1 MEIALYHYCDCL
13 NFFLNLRYF
22 NYDLFLK
29 DIFKQRW
36 QQELGRPNP
45 LADTPF
51 LGLPVRQRV
60 EILHALC
67 DFRLD
72 ADDVAE
78 MLKVVFECDVKKR

>member
-1 MEIALYHYCDCL
+1 MVVLHCCFYTH
-13 NFFLNLRYF
+13 RYY

-36 QQELGRPNP
+36 LIELGRANP
-45 LADTPF
+45 VADTAF
-51 LGLPVRQRV
+51 LDLPIRQRV
-60 EILHALC
+60 EVLHALC

-78 MLKVVFECDVKKR
+78 MLKVI